1 MSEAFHLY
9 VISFTVSKEAGLALV
24 AAQDEKSA
32 FQILKN
38 GGSRHGDG
46 YSMIQIRDI
55 GMSSS
60 CSYGLLLESFVNAK
74 EAYDAIIQ
82 ATRVYAG
89 PKGDQGEKGERGEKG
104 DTGETGPQGIQ
115 GPQGE
120 IGPQGPQ
127 GVQGETGPQGQQGIQ
142 GETGEQGPQGEQGVQ
157 GIQGEKGEDGVSV
170 SSVEQTVISSEDE
183 GQNEITVTLS
193 DGTEAV
199 FYVKNGSAGITDVDV
214 TVDAVHGVP
223 RATSL
228 LEEGHLSIAFTGL
241 KGMQGNPGVNNATMI
256 VVDEL
261 PVASEA
267 TSQKI
272 YLILNEQTGDY
283 DRYFTQFDGTNYA
296 WVQAGSMTVNLEDY
310 QRKDDEVWLTQEEF
324 DALEVKDITKV
335 YNVYEESDEP

>member
-9 VISFTVSKEAGLALV
+9 VISFTVGKEAGLAMV

-38 GGSRHGDG
+38 GGSRHGDS
-46 YSMIQIRDI
+46 YSLIQIRDI

-104 DTGETGPQGIQ
+104 DTGEQ
-115 GPQGE
+115 GPR
-120 IGPQGPQ
+120 
-127 GVQGETGPQGQQGIQ
+127 GETGIQ
-142 GETGEQGPQGEQGVQ
+142 GEVGPQGEQGPQGL
-157 GIQGEKGEDGVSV
+157 QGEKGDTGASIVSA
-170 SSVEQTVISSEDE
+170 EQTVVSPDDE
-183 GQNEITVTLS
+183 GENEITITLS
-193 DGTEAV
+193 DGTESKV
-199 FYVKNGSAGITDVDV
+199 YIKNGRAGVTDVSV

-261 PVASEA
+261 PAASEA

-283 DRYFTQFDGTNYA
+283 DRYFTQFDGTNYG